1 MQTRSQTR
9 KLLEIPVSTRVESS
23 KVDSSNMRNTK
34 MQTRSQ
40 SRKLLENDTFEIP
53 VSTLIDS
60 SPVDSSPVD
69 SSKVDSSKNQRKKN
83 KENNNISI
91 VIEEVNDQVIDSVT
105 KRVLPDSINIKAP
118 INCALYMPKYIQKPL
133 YDVDIDFDEASEAW
147 RSNKISIGNGQYKYK
162 KRKN

>member
-9 KLLEIPVSTRVESS
+9 KLLLLAHTFESTRVES

-40 SRKLLENDTFEIP
+40 SRKLLENDMFEIP

-60 SPVDSSPVD
+60 SPVDSSP
-69 SSKVDSSKNQRKKN
+69 VDSSKNQRKKN

-133 YDVDIDFDEASEAW
+133 YEVDIDFDEASEAW

>member
-9 KLLEIPVSTRVESS
+9 KLLLLAHTFEIPVSTRVESS

-40 SRKLLENDTFEIP
+40 SRKLLENDTF
-53 VSTLIDS
+53 VSTLIDL
-60 SPVDSSPVD
+60 SPVDSSP
-69 SSKVDSSKNQRKKN
+69 VDSSKNQRKKN

-105 KRVLPDSINIKAP
+105 KRVLPESININAP